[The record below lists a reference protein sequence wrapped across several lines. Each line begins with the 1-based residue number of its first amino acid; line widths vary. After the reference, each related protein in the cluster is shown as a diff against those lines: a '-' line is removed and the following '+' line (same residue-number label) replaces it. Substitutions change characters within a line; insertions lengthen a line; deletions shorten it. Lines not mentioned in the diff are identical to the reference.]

1 MYSGRRV
8 DLSGDSPAGGTPVG
22 GTQATQTRRFT
33 RRQGAARSTSESR
46 GTNFRFENEA
56 RWVLPAHGGLSDTHR
71 FVVRWEA
78 IHTMSI
84 EARDRE
90 QREFAAIP
98 ASARAARTFVSSIL
112 RAGGATAGVISD
124 YELVVSELT
133 ANLIEH
139 GDGSELTVTI
149 DVADEQWWEVAVVG
163 TTAAVG
169 VPMMVAPATWTL
181 AGPFEPSG
189 RGLGIVRQLMDQV
202 DAVSTGGHVTIRCRR
217 RRSPEV

>member
-1 MYSGRRV
+1 M
-8 DLSGDSPAGGTPVG
+8 
-22 GTQATQTRRFT
+22 
-33 RRQGAARSTSESR
+33 
-46 GTNFRFENEA
+46 
-56 RWVLPAHGGLSDTHR
+56 
-71 FVVRWEA
+71 
-78 IHTMSI
+78 HTMSI

-90 QREFAAIP
+90 QRDFAAVP
-98 ASARAARTFVSSIL
+98 ASSRAARTFVSAAL

-139 GDGSELTVTI
+139 GDGSGLTVSI

-169 VPMMVAPATWTL
+169 APMMAAPATWTL

-189 RGLGIVRQLMDQV
+189 RGLGIVRQLMDEV
-202 DAVSTGGHVTIRCRR
+202 DTDSADGHLTIRCRR
-217 RRSPEV
+217 RRFRETDG